1 MLQIRRAAFLRLK
14 KKWNVPAAK
23 MVMVMMMV
31 ALDLAFDWVLLMM
44 WQQQQQPPPQQQQQ
58 PVAWRY

>member
-14 KKWNVPAAK
+14 KKWNVAAAK
-23 MVMVMMMV
+23 MVMVVMMV
-31 ALDLAFDWVLLMM
+31 ALDLAFDWVLLMI
-44 WQQQQQPPPQQQQQ
+44 WQQQQ